1 MTMNWRC
8 EEQQAVRGLRTR
20 VHLVAGEVDQ
30 QWGRLADQA
39 GRPDWLP
46 RLHAIHAEL
55 MQLYSQ
61 VCAEA
66 NEQEAEHHAA
76 ITTNTR

>member
-1 MTMNWRC
+1 MTNTQQSDNVLAEWM
-8 EEQQAVRGLRTR
+8 QQALN
-20 VHLVAGEVDQ
+20 VAD
-30 QWGRLADQA
+30 ADQA